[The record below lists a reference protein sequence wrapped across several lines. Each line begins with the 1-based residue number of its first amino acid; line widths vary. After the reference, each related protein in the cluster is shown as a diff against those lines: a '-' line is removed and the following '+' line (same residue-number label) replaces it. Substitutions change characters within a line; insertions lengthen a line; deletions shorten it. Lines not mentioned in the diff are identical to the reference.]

1 MMAAR
6 RRNSSNG
13 ALRRIEVGVLC
24 SLLMSL
30 YAAFAQTGPES
41 PMFEVVSVHPGK
53 SGGEPRMAPSPGG
66 LVAENVTAR
75 MLIRAAYRMDESS
88 MLGGP
93 GWLDAARYNVAAKT
107 SRAASQDL
115 LRLMLQRLLADRF
128 QLKVHR
134 DTRQGQAYALMVA
147 DKKGPMLHPA
157 DSARCAVAT
166 AIPCGRTL
174 KPSQGPITGEGVSMQ
189 EFARFLTGLAGLPV
203 LDHTGL
209 SGIFDITLRV
219 SSANDA
225 ANAGNGKET
234 PDSSP
239 DGRAAALATALR
251 EQLGLRLEPARGP
264 VELLVIDSV
273 KRPSE
278 N

>member
-1 MMAAR
+1 MAAR
-6 RRNSSNG
+6 RRNGSND

-24 SLLMSL
+24 SLLL
-30 YAAFAQTGPES
+30 IPYAGFAQTGSDTPT
-41 PMFEVVSVHPGK
+41 FEVFSVHPSK
-53 SGGEPRMAPSPGG
+53 SGGEPRMSPSPGG
-66 LVAENVTAR
+66 LLAENVTVR

-93 GWLDAARYNVAAKT
+93 GWLDSAQYNVAAKT
-107 SRAASQDL
+107 SRAASQDQ
-115 LRLMLQRLLADRF
+115 LRLMLQKLLADRF
-128 QLKVHR
+128 QLRVHR
-134 DTRQGQAYALMVA
+134 ETQQGPAYAVVVA
-147 DKKGPMLHPA
+147 DKKGPRPHPA
-157 DSARCAVAT
+157 DPARCAAAA

-174 KPSQGPITGEGVSMQ
+174 KPPQGPITGEGVSMQ
-189 EFARFLTGLAGLPV
+189 EFARFLSGLVGVPV

-209 SGIFDITLRV
+209 SGIFDITLQV
-219 SSANDA
+219 SSSSDP

-239 DGRAAALATALR
+239 DGRAATLATALR
-251 EQLGLRLEPARGP
+251 EQLGLRLESAKGS